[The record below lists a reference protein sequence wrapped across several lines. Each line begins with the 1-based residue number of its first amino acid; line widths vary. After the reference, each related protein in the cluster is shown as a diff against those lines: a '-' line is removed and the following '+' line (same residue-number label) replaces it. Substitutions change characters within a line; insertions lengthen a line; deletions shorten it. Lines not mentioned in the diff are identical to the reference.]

1 MTDYNKLFNLHLEI
15 FDNLTLQTI
24 IAHDKENYYVI
35 KDISK
40 IEYTNYLKVKNDK
53 LPFLK
58 PLKIAKHENH
68 TYFLYNYYE
77 NHQSIY
83 EAYDGTLKTISLLHK
98 KTAKKVPQPKM
109 AEIKYKKIALI
120 ANDRF
125 NMLEMK
131 IRNIELNP
139 VKNDLSWI
147 YLSKYHIILD
157 IKLEI
162 YKMIKRLKMIKDDV
176 EVGINHGFPSQV
188 HFFNNSF
195 ISYKYLKEGVI
206 ENDLYKVFLDF
217 DSLEINH
224 LEIIDKYLDEKYS
237 KKYFKLMVLFSY
249 LLMCDIEPNYT
260 CASKYIKLTNKISR
274 FMYQFKNY
282 K

>member
-1 MTDYNKLFNLHLEI
+1 MLLLLVVAAVIGYILVDHDAGLYRDMTVVKITDISTKHTE
-15 FDNLTLQTI
+15 TQTGVLS
-24 IAHDKENYYVI
+24 DKENYYVI

-83 EAYDGTLKTISLLHK
+83 EAYDGILKTISLLHK

-131 IRNIELNP
+131 ISCL
-139 VKNDLSWI
+139 
-147 YLSKYHIILD
+147 
-157 IKLEI
+157 
-162 YKMIKRLKMIKDDV
+162 
-176 EVGINHGFPSQV
+176 
-188 HFFNNSF
+188 
-195 ISYKYLKEGVI
+195 
-206 ENDLYKVFLDF
+206 LYTSDAA
-217 DSLEINH
+217 
-224 LEIIDKYLDEKYS
+224 DE
-237 KKYFKLMVLFSY
+237 
-249 LLMCDIEPNYT
+249 
-260 CASKYIKLTNKISR
+260 
-274 FMYQFKNY
+274 
-282 K
+282 

>member
-83 EAYDGTLKTISLLHK
+83 EAYDEILKTISLLHK

>member
-15 FDNLTLQTI
+15 SDNLTLQTI

-83 EAYDGTLKTISLLHK
+83 EAYDEILKTISLLHK

>member
-1 MTDYNKLFNLHLEI
+1 MIDFSKLFGLELKTE
-15 FDNLTLQTI
+15 DSLTSQTI
-24 IAHDKENYYVI
+24 IAHGKSSSYVI
-35 KDISK
+35 KDIGK
-40 IEYTNYLKVKNDK
+40 IEYTNYLKVKDDK

-58 PLKIAKHENH
+58 PLKIKQYENH
-68 TYFLYNYYE
+68 VYFLYSYFENY
-77 NHQSIY
+77 QSIY
-83 EAYDGTLKTISLLHK
+83 EAYDGILKTISLLHK

-157 IKLEI
+157 AKLEI

-206 ENDLYKVFLDF
+206 ENDLYKAFLDF

>member
-15 FDNLTLQTI
+15 SDNLTLQTI

-58 PLKIAKHENH
+58 PLKIAKYENH

-83 EAYDGTLKTISLLHK
+83 EVYDGILKTISLLHK

>member
-1 MTDYNKLFNLHLEI
+1 MTDFNKLFNLHLEI
-15 FDNLTLQTI
+15 SDNLTLQTI
-24 IAHDKENYYVI
+24 IAHDNENYYVI

-83 EAYDGTLKTISLLHK
+83 EAYEGILKTIFLLHK
-98 KTAKKVPQPKM
+98 KTALKVPQPKM
-109 AEIKYKKIALI
+109 AEINYKKIALI
-120 ANDRF
+120 SNDRF

-147 YLSKYHIILD
+147 YLSKYHIMLD
-157 IKLEI
+157 VKFEI
-162 YKMIKRLKMIKDDV
+162 YKMIKRLKMITDDI
-176 EVGINHGFPSQV
+176 EVGVNHGFPSQV
-188 HFFNNSF
+188 HYFNNNF

-206 ENDLYKVFLDF
+206 ENDIYRAYLDF

>member
-15 FDNLTLQTI
+15 SDNLTLQTI

-68 TYFLYNYYE
+68 TYFLYNYYK

-83 EAYDGTLKTISLLHK
+83 EAYDEILKTISLLHK

>member
-1 MTDYNKLFNLHLEI
+1 MTDFNKLFNLHLEI
-15 FDNLTLQTI
+15 SDNLTLQTI

-58 PLKIAKHENH
+58 PLKIAKHGNH

-83 EAYDGTLKTISLLHK
+83 EAYEGILKTIFLLHK
-98 KTAKKVPQPKM
+98 KTALKVPQPKM
-109 AEIKYKKIALI
+109 AEINYKKIALI
-120 ANDRF
+120 SNDRF

-147 YLSKYHIILD
+147 YLSKYHIMLD
-157 IKLEI
+157 VKLEI
-162 YKMIKRLKMIKDDV
+162 YKMIKRLKMITDDI
-176 EVGINHGFPSQV
+176 EVGVNHGFPSQV
-188 HFFNNSF
+188 HYFNNNF
-195 ISYKYLKEGVI
+195 ISYKHLKEGVI
-206 ENDLYKVFLDF
+206 ENDIYRAYLDF

-224 LEIIDKYLDEKYS
+224 YDIIDKYLQDKYS

-249 LLMCDIEPNYT
+249 LLMCDIELNYT
-260 CASKYIKLTNKISR
+260 CATKYIKLTDKISR
-274 FMYQFKNY
+274 FLFQFKEY

>member
-15 FDNLTLQTI
+15 SDNLTLQTI

-40 IEYTNYLKVKNDK
+40 IEYTNYLKVRNDK

-83 EAYDGTLKTISLLHK
+83 EAYDGILKTISLIHK
-98 KTAKKVPQPKM
+98 KTAKKVPQLKM

-206 ENDLYKVFLDF
+206 ENDLYKVF
-217 DSLEINH
+217 
-224 LEIIDKYLDEKYS
+224 
-237 KKYFKLMVLFSY
+237 
-249 LLMCDIEPNYT
+249 
-260 CASKYIKLTNKISR
+260 
-274 FMYQFKNY
+274 
-282 K
+282 

>member
-15 FDNLTLQTI
+15 SDNLTLQTI

-77 NHQSIY
+77 NNQSIY
-83 EAYDGTLKTISLLHK
+83 EAYDGILKTISLLHK

>member
-1 MTDYNKLFNLHLEI
+1 M
-15 FDNLTLQTI
+15 
-24 IAHDKENYYVI
+24 
-35 KDISK
+35 
-40 IEYTNYLKVKNDK
+40 
-53 LPFLK
+53 
-58 PLKIAKHENH
+58 
-68 TYFLYNYYE
+68 
-77 NHQSIY
+77 
-83 EAYDGTLKTISLLHK
+83 KTISLLHK

>member
-15 FDNLTLQTI
+15 FDNITLQTI

-83 EAYDGTLKTISLLHK
+83 EAYDEILKTISLLHK

>member
-15 FDNLTLQTI
+15 FDNSTLQTI

-83 EAYDGTLKTISLLHK
+83 ETYDGILKTISLLHK